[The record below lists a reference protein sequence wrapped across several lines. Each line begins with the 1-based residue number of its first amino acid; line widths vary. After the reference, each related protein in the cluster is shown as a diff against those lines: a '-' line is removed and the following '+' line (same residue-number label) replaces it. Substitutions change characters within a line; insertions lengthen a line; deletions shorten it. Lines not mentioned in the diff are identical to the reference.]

1 MKKTMLAAAV
11 VSGIVSGMLAGSV
24 QAETENP
31 QGRLA
36 RAVIGDSLEQH
47 GVLVHGWMQAGLIA
61 NGNGTDDVAKQGFLN
76 SDEGFNLNQLALTI
90 EKPVKSNIVS
100 RATPTPAPMPQAMD
114 WGFNIT
120 TIYGNDSNFFKTYGW
135 DEDLSVNDI
144 SDNDEEAFTFTQAY
158 LEFYFPVLGGSN
170 LMLGLFHTPLENEI
184 GFAWPAP
191 APTEFYTHSYSFM
204 AGPAKHAGALYSFKL
219 PSEQGENIWGF
230 EVGAVQGWNNWQD
243 ENNDLD
249 VIANL
254 RWRSANMATWV
265 DWENIYGNGA
275 NDSFAG
281 CACGSPYP
289 TATAPGEKADRYQTY
304 LTLAQQLNGD
314 NRVALEM
321 SYGEQEKAALNGG
334 QDANWYGANLNWY
347 HKVTP
352 ALSWNSRL
360 EWFNADD
367 AANLVLT
374 GAAAG
379 KAPSEWSTGD
389 FYALT
394 TNMNW
399 QPANGVRIRPELRYD
414 MQKSDG
420 PDAFANGTKDSQ
432 WLASVDLIVYF

>member
-1 MKKTMLAAAV
+1 MKKTLLTTAV
-11 VSGIVSGMLAGSV
+11 VSGISLSMAAGSV
-24 QAETENP
+24 QADAENP

-36 RAVIGDSLEQH
+36 RALIGDVLEQN
-47 GVLVHGWMQAGLIA
+47 GILVHGWMQAGLIA
-61 NGNGTDDVAKQGFLN
+61 NDNGTDDVSKQGFLN

-100 RATPTPAPMPQAMD
+100 RATPTPAPMPQEMD

-135 DEDLSVNDI
+135 DEDWGVNDI
-144 SDNDEEAFTFTQAY
+144 SDNDEEALTFTQAY
-158 LEFYFPVLGGSN
+158 MEFYFPVLGGSN

-219 PSEQGENIWGF
+219 PSEQGQNIWGF
-230 EVGAVQGWNNWQD
+230 ELGAVQGWNNWQD

-254 RWRSANMATWV
+254 RWRSANMETWI

-304 LTLAQQLNGD
+304 LTVAQQLNAD

-334 QDANWYGANLNWY
+334 QTAEWYGANLNWY

-352 ALSWNSRL
+352 TLSWNSRL

-379 KAPSEWSTGD
+379 KAPSQFSTGD

-394 TNMNW
+394 TNLSWM
-399 QPANGVRIRPELRYD
+399 PAKGVRIRPELRYD
-414 MQKSDG
+414 TQKSSG
-420 PDAFANGTKDSQ
+420 PDAFAKGTKDSQ